1 MANWAFANC
10 SSFVISAVGA
20 AEHLYLGQLDCS
32 GAIVST
38 SFALS
43 ILGFVLLGYT
53 CLDQCLKNL
62 NW

>member
-20 AEHLYLGQLDCS
+20 AEHLHLGQLDCS

-43 ILGFVLLGYT
+43 LLGLLGYT
-53 CLDQCLKNL
+53 WLDQCLKNL